1 MSAMNAP
8 QTSTPDVPVSV
19 TCGRR
24 PLAAALLAY
33 AGLGPFL
40 YYPVKRRKDS
50 FLNFHFAQ
58 AGALWFVFWLLVAAF
73 LAGAGIMSYVLVFYR
88 DIYQG
93 ALHERTL
100 LNFFRRAFLVWGVF
114 LSFGAG
120 SAVLGR
126 IFDLPVLA
134 RLARRR
140 WVVGTALV
148 LQGFLLVIL
157 ALLVPIAAYTSMSV
171 RGDDGAADVVLLYED
186 IDRYPRWLFTSAYY
200 PLTRV
205 AQHRFGSEGVVVRKL
220 TQESLAA
227 AVQNARFVFV
237 GSHGKAEGLLLDH
250 KWFPPEGVAAM
261 PKSEHLEFVYLASC
275 DSGAQADA
283 WRKAFAPAEVITY
296 DRLTAV
302 IEHVWWLWTE
312 GPRRIRALS

>member
-1 MSAMNAP
+1 MNAP
-8 QTSTPDVPVSV
+8 QPSTLD
-19 TCGRR
+19 G
-24 PLAAALLAY
+24 LAPPPPPGWRVRVAVLVAY
-33 AGLGPFL
+33 LGLGPLL
-40 YYPVKRRKDS
+40 YYPFKGREDS
-50 FLNFHFAQ
+50 FLKSHLAQ
-58 AGALWFVFWLLVAAF
+58 AGGLWFVFWLLVAAF
-73 LAGAGIMSYVLVFYR
+73 LAGAGVMSYVLVFYR

-120 SAVLGR
+120 AAVLGKT
-126 IFDLPVLA
+126 FELPIVSY
-134 RLARRR
+134 LARRR
-140 WVVGTALV
+140 YVVGATLI
-148 LQGFLLVIL
+148 LQGLLLLSL
-157 ALLVPIAAYTSMSV
+157 AVLAPFAAYTAASV
-171 RGDDGAADVVLLYED
+171 RGGDGAAEVVLLYED
-186 IDRYPRWLFTSAYY
+186 VDRYPRWLFTAAYY
-200 PLTRV
+200 PLTRA

-227 AVQNARFVFV
+227 AVQSARFVFV

-261 PKSEHLEFVYLASC
+261 PRSEHLEFVYLASC
-275 DSGAQADA
+275 DSGAQAEA